1 MCQGVTYSA
10 DVKFSPLRFFV
21 KVFLLGRF
29 EERKSLMLIVE
40 MLTVL
45 TIALEMFSYTCICIM
60 FIYLFANFF
69 SVIFVLFHSVLF
81 PSSSYCTV

>member
-21 KVFLLGRF
+21 KVFLIGRF
-29 EERKSLMLIVE
+29 DERKSLMLIVE

-45 TIALEMFSYTCICIM
+45 TIAFR
-60 FIYLFANFF
+60 N
-69 SVIFVLFHSVLF
+69 V
-81 PSSSYCTV
+81 